1 MPVWSVWSQP
11 AVGGIFYDADGKGAT
26 VELVPR
32 APYGMGSNP
41 AIESYFYTT
50 DNSWP
55 QIGASGRPELPT
67 SILVPPAVHACSLA
81 TTLTAGAPGTTV
93 QATKFAPPNVLSNA
107 TIRVTRT
114 AALNVRY
121 KFVGMLESMT
131 MTLVVPVPVQP
142 VGY

>member
-1 MPVWSVWSQP
+1 
-11 AVGGIFYDADGKGAT
+11 
-26 VELVPR
+26 
-32 APYGMGSNP
+32 
-41 AIESYFYTT
+41 
-50 DNSWP
+50 
-55 QIGASGRPELPT
+55 
-67 SILVPPAVHACSLA
+67 
-81 TTLTAGAPGTTV
+81 V
-93 QATKFAPPNVLSNA
+93 QATKFVPPNVLSNA